1 MKKLKILIQKQK
13 LKNNKKRR
21 IIKNIEKLPNVFGS
35 FLSLSW
41 QFKCSLKKGGIY
53 MGNDLIEKKESQKK
67 ILSLKRNIFLT
78 GITSFFTDTSVK
90 MIYSIMPLFL
100 ISIGATKTELS
111 LIEGIAE
118 STSAFLKAVSGWWS
132 DKIGKNK
139 PFMVIGYAATA
150 IITPLYALVISPI
163 QVLMLRFIE
172 RTGKGVRT
180 APRDSLIVGSSGA
193 EHTGRGFGFHKAMDN
208 AGAIIGP
215 LLAFW
220 ILKAYPENYRKVFV
234 LATIPAVFG
243 VFTIIFFIKEA
254 KKDQKDLPSKI
265 SLKELPKR
273 YYVFLL
279 ITIVF
284 TLGNSTDA
292 LLIVKAG
299 DVGIEVA
306 FIPLVYMLFNAA
318 SVVLSVPMGSL
329 SDKVG
334 REKLI
339 IFGYIIY
346 SVVYF
351 GFARTNKEIVIIM
364 LFLLY
369 GVYSAS
375 TDGVQ
380 KALVSDLVDKNIK
393 GTALGLYN
401 AIMGITLLPAS
412 WIAGRLYD
420 TVSSA
425 AAFYFGSLMA
435 ICAAI
440 LMLIFLYRKIYFPI
454 Q

>member
-1 MKKLKILIQKQK
+1 MEISERRTWGRTQGGGHGDVSLVLPCWQDKRNVPMSDERPGVLPLTMNNEITDKKKNEEKILG
-13 LKNNKKRR
+13 LK
-21 IIKNIEKLPNVFGS
+21 P
-35 FLSLSW
+35 
-41 QFKCSLKKGGIY
+41 
-53 MGNDLIEKKESQKK
+53 
-67 ILSLKRNIFLT
+67 NIFFT
-78 GITSFFTDTSVK
+78 GLTSFFVDTSVK

-100 ISIGATKTELS
+100 LSLGATKTELS

-118 STSAFLKAVSGWWS
+118 STAAFLKAASGWWS

-139 PFMVIGYAATA
+139 PFMVIGYAVTA

-180 APRDSLIVGSSGA
+180 APRDSLIAGSAGA

-215 LLAFW
+215 LLAYW
-220 ILKAYPENYRKVFV
+220 ILKAYPQNYRKVFL

-243 VFTIIFFIKEA
+243 VLTIILFIKEA
-254 KKDQKDLPSKI
+254 KKEQKDLPGKI
-265 SLKELPKR
+265 SLKELPKS

-292 LLIVKAG
+292 LLIVKAS

-318 SVVLSVPMGSL
+318 SVVLSVPIGSL

-346 SVVYF
+346 SIVYF
-351 GFARTNKEIVIIM
+351 GFGRTNKEIVIIM

-420 TVSSA
+420 TVSSS
-425 AAFYFGSLMA
+425 AAFYFGAVMA
-435 ICAAI
+435 VCAAI
-440 LMLIFLYRKIYFPI
+440 LMLIFYIIRLQNKAACE
-454 Q
+454 